1 MSFSTRPEG
10 DSSVPE
16 LFILYYG
23 GKPYKYR
30 YGEPFEAT
38 RLLVDGGYDT
48 PEEAQEAYLKEMFQK
63 QEEVVT

>member
-1 MSFSTRPEG
+1 M
-10 DSSVPE
+10 PE
-16 LFILYYG
+16 LYTLYCG
-23 GKPYKYR
+23 DKLCKYR

-63 QEEVVT
+63 

>member
-1 MSFSTRPEG
+1 M
-10 DSSVPE
+10 PE
-16 LFILYYG
+16 LYTLYRG
-23 GKPYKYR
+23 DKPYKYR

-63 QEEVVT
+63 

>member
-1 MSFSTRPEG
+1 M
-10 DSSVPE
+10 PE
-16 LFILYYG
+16 LYTLDRG
-23 GKPYKYR
+23 DKPYKYR

-63 QEEVVT
+63 